1 MEQKNWLLFTVALL
15 AAIPVS
21 SENFE
26 VISPQNVLGVVG
38 LDTVLPCS
46 VSSTKPLY
54 DIEVQWKKI
63 TDGRIEDVYVWRNR
77 VNKPGQKYVGRTELL
92 KDGLASGNVSLTLKN
107 VLPADEGTYS
117 CIVNS
122 KDWSADTTTMLS
134 IAGTS
139 EVFFEVLGPQG
150 QGIELACRSHGWFPK
165 PTVEWVVRNKQMLS
179 PDTEIHQDSKELFSV
194 LSRVTI
200 TGQEAEEVTCQI
212 QNNMAQA
219 EKTTVYLSSAAF
231 PRTSAWIH
239 AFWILLTLTFLI
251 SAVSALLLFR
261 AKQRTSKK
269 KKVVEET
276 FENQESEKMTS
287 NADYDLLQT
296 RYDTIN
302 RELEFRRA
310 RSYMVPIT
318 LDVARKHP
326 ELTLSPD
333 KRTVHHEPSDQGS
346 IIKCQLPIVVGRE
359 GFALGRHYWEVQV
372 WDGLDWEVG
381 VLTETVRDTLIGESW
396 EELPK
401 HGVWSLR
408 REKGKFW
415 PEEANNVMHQNTAP
429 LAAVGLDLDLEQ
441 NTLSFYNAGVSGR
454 ILEVSIEPSMKLY
467 PFLKPGLGKVGEK
480 GKPLSINHNTG
491 WDYPQKMQ
499 HNMVRGNL
507 T

>member
-1 MEQKNWLLFTVALL
+1 
-15 AAIPVS
+15 
-21 SENFE
+21 
-26 VISPQNVLGVVG
+26 
-38 LDTVLPCS
+38 
-46 VSSTKPLY
+46 
-54 DIEVQWKKI
+54 
-63 TDGRIEDVYVWRNR
+63 
-77 VNKPGQKYVGRTELL
+77 
-92 KDGLASGNVSLTLKN
+92 
-107 VLPADEGTYS
+107 
-117 CIVNS
+117 
-122 KDWSADTTTMLS
+122 MLS

-139 EVFFEVLGPQG
+139 EVFFEILGPRG

-219 EKTTVYLSSAAF
+219 EKTTVRLSSAAF
-231 PRTSAWIH
+231 PHTSAWIH
-239 AFWILLTLTFLI
+239 AFWILLTLTLLI
-251 SAVSALLLFR
+251 SAVSALLFR

-269 KKVVEET
+269 KNVVEET

-287 NADYDLLQT
+287 NADYDSLQA

-333 KRTVHHEPSDQGS
+333 KRTVHHKPSDQGS

-401 HGVWSLR
+401 HGIWSLR

-415 PEEANNVMHQNTAP
+415 PEEANNVIHQNTAP

-499 HNMVRGNL
+499 HDMVRGNL